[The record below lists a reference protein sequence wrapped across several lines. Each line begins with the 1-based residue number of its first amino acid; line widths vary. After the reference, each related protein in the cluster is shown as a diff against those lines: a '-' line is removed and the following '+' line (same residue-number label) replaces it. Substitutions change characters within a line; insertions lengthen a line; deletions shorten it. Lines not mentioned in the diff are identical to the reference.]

1 MKGRAFSSEVET
13 GSRQENASN
22 QESRAPF
29 RFHRNGK
36 GSSGPITRRGF
47 VGGTLLA
54 GLGGKA
60 LAQGFAGLGES
71 ADGFA
76 AVVPGRTFA
85 FPADH
90 GPHPEFRIEWW
101 YVTANLTDS
110 SGTAY
115 GAQWTLFRQAIAAGG
130 PQEGW
135 ANQQIW
141 MGHAAVTRA
150 DTHRFGQ
157 TFARGGVGQAGVDAK
172 PFHAWI
178 DAWEMRGLDPVNDD
192 NIAPLVLKA
201 SGVDF
206 SYALRLD
213 AERPLVLQGDGGYS
227 RKSLR
232 EQASYYYSQPHYT
245 ATGILTIDD
254 KPVDATGMAWLD
266 REWSS
271 QPLASDQSGWDWL
284 SLHFNAGNKLML
296 YRMRQTDGQHY
307 GSGKWIAR
315 DGKAEILGSADI
327 AMTPLAVTEIEGR
340 KIPTAWRIAIAKMAL
355 AIECTPLNPRSWMGT
370 SFPYWE
376 GPIRFAGS
384 HTGVGYLEMTG
395 Y

>member
-1 MKGRAFSSEVET
+1 M
-13 GSRQENASN
+13 NA
-22 QESRAPF
+22 
-29 RFHRNGK
+29 
-36 GSSGPITRRGF
+36 SGPITRRGF
-47 VGGTLLA
+47 VSGALLA
-54 GLGGKA
+54 GFGSTA
-60 LAQGFAGLGES
+60 FAQGFAGLGET

-76 AVVPGRTFA
+76 PVVPGRTFA

-90 GPHPEFRIEWW
+90 GPHPAFRIEWW
-101 YVTANLTDS
+101 YVTANLADS

-115 GAQWTLFRQAIAAGG
+115 GAQWTLFRQAIAAGA

-150 DTHRFGQ
+150 DTHRVSQ
-157 TFARGGVGQAGVDAK
+157 TFARGGVGQAGVEAA

-178 DAWEMRGLDPVNDD
+178 DNWEMRGLDAMNETNV
-192 NIAPLVLKA
+192 APLQLSA
-201 SGVDF
+201 SGTDF
-206 SYALRLD
+206 SYTLRLD
-213 AERPLVLQGDGGYS
+213 ADRPLVLQGDGGYS

-232 EQASYYYSQPHYT
+232 EQASYYYSQPHY
-245 ATGILTIDD
+245 AAKGSIVMDD
-254 KPVDATGMAWLD
+254 KPIDVTGQAWLD

-284 SLHFNAGNKLML
+284 SLHLKSGDKLML

-307 GSGKWIAR
+307 GSGKWIAP
-315 DGKAEILGSADI
+315 DGKAELLASADI
-327 AMTPLAVTEIEGR
+327 AMTPLVFTEIEGR
-340 KIPTAWRIAIAKMAL
+340 KIPTSWRIAIPKFAL
-355 AIECTPLNPRSWMGT
+355 AIDCAPLNAKSWMGT

-376 GPIRFAGS
+376 GPISFAGS
-384 HTGVGYLEMTG
+384 HAGVGYLEMTG